1 MSNDKWTES
10 QLMAINTVNKN
21 LLVSAGAGAGKTS
34 VLVERIIN
42 LISKIEYDIDI
53 DQLVVM
59 TFTKAAAYE
68 MKERIRHALYEK
80 IKKQPDNQY
89 LSRQLLL
96 LNRSTITTIHAF
108 CSEIVKE
115 YYHVLDVDPSF
126 SIVDNTKKEQLIKES
141 LDEVFMVEYENK
153 NEQFLKLVNKYGTGY
168 DDSKLYDLVIEIHK
182 FIMSSPDPLEQLDI
196 YLKYYKVESN
206 DFFKHPFGK
215 EIKDITKLHLQDAIE
230 QTKDALL
237 LLDEKLYSGYF
248 ITISSDLDMFNGFL
262 ESLLIENYD
271 SMIEKFSYVSFER
284 LGRNNKEADK
294 NISKI
299 VKKIR
304 DAVKGNINKIKDL
317 YQNNSN
323 EQQQIFS
330 ELYPMMEQLVKII
343 KEFYETYQS
352 KKKKEGLLDYNDL
365 EHFSLKCL
373 KSGADKVYQQKYK
386 GILVDEYQDSNL
398 VQEAIINHI
407 KKDNNLFLVGDVKQS
422 IYRFRNANPQLF
434 MDKYQLFPNV
444 SKDEIN
450 GKIELNSNFRSRG
463 EILDMTNFVFSKIMS
478 KNSCDMDYTKDQYLS
493 FSADYYSKKE
503 SNVEVLISNG
513 KGNIVGQYDTKD
525 TIEAV
530 MIANKIIELVNNREQ
545 IYDKNTSEVRS
556 IKFSDIVI
564 LLRATNNK
572 VSELIDVCKIMGI
585 PIFADD
591 KLSFFEDEAVSR
603 VINFLA
609 ILDNPYQDIPLLSIM
624 RSDFFSFTDQELVVI
639 TTENKSDSIY
649 ECVLDY
655 KLDDSLKEKIVKF
668 LENLSYYRHEA
679 SIISL
684 EQLIWRIVT
693 ETGFYYIA
701 DTQALLNKKQITV
714 RRLFEIA
721 GQFEKTD
728 GNQLFSFLQYVKE
741 HIEKESDLA
750 GAKTI
755 GEKDNVV
762 RIMTIHKSKGL
773 EFPVVFVSH
782 CGKTHNK
789 TDLKNQ
795 IILHRQLGFGA
806 EYVNYEESYKF
817 PTVLKRLIARNI
829 DRENM
834 AEEMRVLYVAMTR
847 AREKLYIT
855 GHVDKIENACIK
867 WLSYGLGE
875 EKQLLSGNVLKCNSY
890 LDWIMSALTRS
901 TVGQQIALEA
911 GMSLISSQ
919 KEKVPITLL
928 FLSIENIKDQIKPYA
943 AMISQDK
950 IETSLSNGE
959 LDKRFS
965 YEYPY
970 KKESLLPRK
979 ISVTEIKKMAQ
990 KAYDDDYLSIYNNQ
1004 LIEKPTFLKEVKK
1017 IDRST
1022 RGTMIH
1028 NILGA
1033 IKFDK
1038 ALDDEYLEKCI
1049 KGLEVDEF
1057 VIPSIK
1063 RFFNDD
1069 IGKRLLKAKT
1079 VYREKSFMV
1088 SMKTSNIYPL
1098 DKKDIP
1104 PNHHTLVQGVI
1115 DLMFVEDDMIVL
1127 IDYKTDYVE
1136 NGLELEKAK
1145 EYQVQL
1151 DTYAYAIEK
1160 IMNKKVKEKIIYLLH
1175 NGTAINL

>member
-1 MSNDKWTES
+1 MSNDKWTDS
-10 QLMAINTVNKN
+10 QLLAINTVKKN

-42 LISKIEYDIDI
+42 LISKVEYDIDI

-80 IKKQPDNQY
+80 IKQQPDNQY

-115 YYHVLDVDPSF
+115 YYHALDVDPSF

-141 LDEVFMVEYENK
+141 LDEVFMAEYENN
-153 NEQFLKLVNKYGTGY
+153 NEQFFALVNKYGTGY
-168 DDSKLYDLVIEIHK
+168 DDSKLQDLIILIHK
-182 FIMSSPDPLEQLDI
+182 FIMSSPNPIEQLDN
-196 YLKYYKVESN
+196 YVDYYKVDCE
-206 DFFKHPFGK
+206 DFFDHPFGK
-215 EIKDITKLHLQDAIE
+215 EIKDITKIYLQDAIE
-230 QTKDALL
+230 QTKGALSL
-237 LLDEKLYSGYF
+237 INEELYNGYLKA
-248 ITISSDLDMFNGFL
+248 ISSDLDML
-262 ESLLIENYD
+262 KKQLLLLSQNYD
-271 SMIEKFSYVSFER
+271 DMIESISSISFER
-284 LGRNNKEADK
+284 LGRNSRDADK
-294 NISKI
+294 NISEI

-304 DAVKGNINKIKDL
+304 DVVKGNIKKIKDL
-317 YQNNSN
+317 YQNNTY
-323 EQQQIFS
+323 EQQQIFN
-330 ELYPMMEQLVKII
+330 ELYPMMEQLVKTV
-343 KEFYETYQS
+343 KDFYYTYQL

-365 EHFSLKCL
+365 EHFSLQCL
-373 KSGADKVYQQKYK
+373 ENGASKTYQEKFK

-407 KKDNNLFLVGDVKQS
+407 KKDDNLFLVGDVKQS

-444 SKDEIN
+444 SKGEIN
-450 GKIELNSNFRSRG
+450 GKIELNSNFRSRK

-478 KNSCDMDYTKDQYLS
+478 KKTCDMDYTKDQYLS
-493 FSADYYSKKE
+493 FSADYYSKKQ
-503 SNVEVLISNG
+503 SNVEVLISHG
-513 KGNIVGQYDTKD
+513 KGNVMGQYDTKD

-530 MIANKIIELVNNREQ
+530 MIANKIIELTNNKEE
-545 IYDKNTSEVRS
+545 IYDKTTGEVRN

-564 LLRATNNK
+564 LLRATNKK
-572 VSELIDVCKIMGI
+572 VNELIEVCKNMGI

-591 KLSFFEDEAVSR
+591 KLSFFEDEAVAR
-603 VINFLA
+603 VINFLT

-624 RSDFFSFTDQELVVI
+624 RSDFFSFTDQELVVM

-649 ECVLDY
+649 ECVLNY
-655 KLDDSLKEKIVKF
+655 KVENSLKEKIDNF
-668 LENLSYYRHEA
+668 LEKLSLYRHEA
-679 SIISL
+679 SIVPL
-684 EQLIWRIVT
+684 EQLLWRIVT
-693 ETGFYYIA
+693 ETGFYYVA
-701 DTQALLNKKQITV
+701 DTQALLNKKQVTV

-721 GQFEKTD
+721 GQFEKID

-750 GAKTI
+750 GAKII
-755 GEKDNVV
+755 GERDNVV

-806 EYVNYEESYKF
+806 EYINYEESYKF
-817 PTVLKRLIARNI
+817 PTVLKRLIARSI

-855 GHVDKIENACIK
+855 GHVDKLENACIK
-867 WLSYGLGE
+867 WLSLGFGE
-875 EKQLLSGNVLKCNSY
+875 NEQLLSGNVLISNSY
-890 LDWIMSALTRS
+890 LDWIMASLTRS
-901 TVGQQIALEA
+901 SVGEQIALEA

-919 KEKVPITLL
+919 IKKVPVKLK
-928 FLSIENIKDQIKPYA
+928 FSFVDEIKEQIKPYA
-943 AMISQDK
+943 AMSTNNK
-950 IETSLSNGE
+950 LTKSLSNDE
-959 LDKRFS
+959 LTNRFT

-979 ISVTEIKKMAQ
+979 ISVTEMKKMAQ
-990 KAYDDDYLSIYNNQ
+990 HAFLDDSLSIYYNS
-1004 LIEKPTFLKEVKK
+1004 LIEKPTFLQDDIKVN
-1017 IDRST
+1017 RAN
-1022 RGTMIH
+1022 RGTIVH

-1033 IKFDK
+1033 IDYNKVFDEDYLNQCVK
-1038 ALDDEYLEKCI
+1038 KYSLDDL
-1049 KGLEVDEF
+1049 

-1069 IGKRLLKAKT
+1069 IGRRLLKAKT
-1079 VYREKSFMV
+1079 VYREKSFML
-1088 SMKTSNIYPL
+1088 SMKTSDIYTL

-1115 DLMFVEDDMIVL
+1115 DLMFVEDDKIVL

-1136 NGLELEKAK
+1136 NGHEFEKAK
-1145 EYQVQL
+1145 EYQVQI
-1151 DTYAYAIEK
+1151 DAYAYAIEK
-1160 IMNKKVKEKIIYLLH
+1160 LMGKEVKEKIIYLLH
-1175 NGTAINL
+1175 NGTAVSL